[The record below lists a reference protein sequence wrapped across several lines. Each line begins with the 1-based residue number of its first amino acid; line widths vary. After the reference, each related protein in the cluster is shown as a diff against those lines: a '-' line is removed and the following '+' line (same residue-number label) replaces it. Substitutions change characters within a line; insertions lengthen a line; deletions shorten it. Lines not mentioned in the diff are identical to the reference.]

1 MINRRVGLFYRYPL
15 KTLNHMVCPCT
26 LYGVCVVC
34 PGTSELVGQQKIRT
48 RMATPF
54 FLVNLI
60 HGDQSYFPDRCRDYN
75 LLSHFC
81 MVISFVIG
89 IAGCLVVMDQKI
101 FTTLSSSAVYLLVG
115 SVWVQMT
122 IHCFSTDVIEVLKFN
137 HDQSIVGRVCCSEKK
152 KKV

>member
-1 MINRRVGLFYRYPL
+1 
-15 KTLNHMVCPCT
+15 
-26 LYGVCVVC
+26 
-34 PGTSELVGQQKIRT
+34 
-48 RMATPF
+48 MATK
-54 FLVNLI
+54 VISLI
-60 HGDQSYFPDRCRDYN
+60 GVETN
-75 LLSHFC
+75 LLSHFLHDDQ
-81 MVISFVIG
+81 MLL
-89 IAGCLVVMDQKI
+89 GCLVVINQKI